1 VVISLFSVL
10 LFYFSMPG
18 HHRLKICKLPY
29 YLTILVALGGITH
42 FAAMI
47 YLGLMERAKES
58 DQASWTP
65 ADKEEHL
72 GQISFFFVV
81 LGIGLSMKI
90 AIYPQIVPFIVKDE
104 MKIESAH
111 AYNQSS
117 DHLLTSITVLAVGIY
132 SQVRPVE
139 TYKFACYIFIALTGI
154 CSFFYTKL
162 YRFDK
167 EKKASMLDLQP
178 LGEKKSY
185 IDPNRQNK
193 LLEARA
199 MTP

>member
-10 LFYFSMPG
+10 LFYFSRPG
-18 HHRLKICKLPY
+18 HHRLKICKL
-29 YLTILVALGGITH
+29 LNISQVLVALGGITH
-42 FAAMI
+42 FAAMT

-58 DQASWTP
+58 DQATWTP
-65 ADKEEHL
+65 SDKEEHL
-72 GQISFFFVV
+72 AQIWFFFVI

-117 DHLLTSITVLAVGIY
+117 DHLLTSVTVLAVGVY

-154 CSFFYTKL
+154 CSVFYTKL

-167 EKKASMLDLQP
+167 DKKASMLDLQP

-185 IDPNRQNK
+185 IDPNRQIK
-193 LLEARA
+193 LLEARNL
-199 MTP
+199 TP

>member
-1 VVISLFSVL
+1 
-10 LFYFSMPG
+10 M
-18 HHRLKICKLPY
+18 
-29 YLTILVALGGITH
+29 T
-42 FAAMI
+42 
-47 YLGLMERAKES
+47 YLGLMERAKEIDQVTWTLS
-58 DQASWTP
+58 DR
-65 ADKEEHL
+65 EEHL
-72 GQISFFFVV
+72 GQIGFFFVV

-117 DHLLTSITVLAVGIY
+117 DHLLTSVTILAVGVY

-139 TYKFACYIFIALTGI
+139 TYKFACYIFIALTAV
-154 CSFFYTKL
+154 CSVFYTKL

-167 EKKASMLDLQP
+167 DKKASMLDLQP

-193 LLEARA
+193 LLEARN